1 MRATRSGY
9 FDLISGRTRGPVAG
23 LLRAGLGVLALL
35 YGVVAALRNAW
46 YSTFR
51 RAARRARRPVIS
63 IGNLTVGGTGKTPTA
78 VWVARH
84 LIGRGLRVAI
94 LMRGYRPRALPDEPR
109 APSVGGREASFGATQ
124 AGRAESDEARLLAR
138 LCPEATVIVDPDRT
152 AAAERAVSAGAD
164 VLILD
169 DGFQHRRLARDL
181 DVVLIDATLPLG
193 FGRLLP
199 RGLLRE
205 RPASLRR
212 ADLVI
217 VTRSDALDEA
227 GRAELRADLDR
238 LSGGKPVL
246 ASRHRAAGF
255 VDLKG
260 RPVREVE
267 ADAMQAV
274 LFAGIGRFSAFVRT
288 AKGLGVRVLAAYE
301 FPDHH
306 EYTAEEMEELPRVAA
321 HLDANVLL
329 TTEKDAVRLA
339 GRWTDGT
346 VPLMAL
352 GVEVEFGPEDDMML
366 REAIDRL
373 VARVDQPDPPNS

>member
-1 MRATRSGY
+1 MRASRNGY

-23 LLRAGLGVLALL
+23 LLRAGLHGLSLV
-35 YGVVAALRNAW
+35 YGVVVALRNAW
-46 YSTFR
+46 YSTIR
-51 RAARRARRPVIS
+51 RAALRVRRPVIS

-94 LMRGYRPRALPDEPR
+94 LTRGYRPRPPPDQSPLTSE
-109 APSVGGREASFGATQ
+109 GGRGSPFGSIQ
-124 AGRAESDEARLLAR
+124 GGRAESDEARLLAR
-138 LCPEATVIVDPDRT
+138 LCPEATVIVDSDRT
-152 AAAERAVSAGAD
+152 AAAERAVSGGAD

-181 DVVLIDATLPLG
+181 DVVLVDATLPLG

-205 RPASLRR
+205 GPASLRR

-227 GRAELRADLDR
+227 GRAGLRADLDR

-246 ASRHRAAGF
+246 ACRHRAAGF
-255 VDLKG
+255 VDLRG
-260 RPVREVE
+260 RPVPEVE

-288 AKGLGVRVLAAYE
+288 AEGLGVRVLAAYE

-306 EYTAEEMEELPRVAA
+306 EYSAEEVEELPRVAA

-339 GRWTDGT
+339 GRWTDAM

-352 GVEVEFGPEDDMML
+352 RVEVEFAPEDDMML
-366 REAIDRL
+366 REAINRL
-373 VARVDQPDPPNS
+373 APRVDQPDTPNS